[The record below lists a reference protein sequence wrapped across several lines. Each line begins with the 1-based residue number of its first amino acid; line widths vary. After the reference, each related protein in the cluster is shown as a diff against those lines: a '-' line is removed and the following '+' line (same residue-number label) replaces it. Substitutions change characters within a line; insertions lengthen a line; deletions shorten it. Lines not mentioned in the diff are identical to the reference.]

1 MLKLK
6 IISQEEDERIQREN
20 ERLKIEKQ
28 TIILKIPKL
37 NKEPKVMNTENIN
50 SNNIEGKY
58 TIGESPLELMDE
70 AVKSEYENGI
80 FPLVS
85 SKITNVRNMSLERY
99 SALLAI
105 YCMQKFGK
113 GELSI
118 CPDGCSSDLMFSL
131 NNEKYMGIQIKSTS
145 GYSKDMYWKFSKLNK
160 NYKGLLIFL
169 HSVRDGVSWL
179 FPYYIFTKFYQTYS
193 ESLFINAKKN
203 SKRTSKI
210 DWDIYRV
217 ETKDI
222 SSKIHEYYS
231 LALNGDENLKIHK
244 FEEITLPIGE
254 TTQKEHKAHNKILP
268 FLEKTNLEIIKPKLE
283 GMVYDCIIGKLK
295 VQEKTATKDKGLNS
309 LTASIYRSL
318 KVPYIVSDFDILLI
332 NNPAPFESFYFIP
345 MIKLYEH
352 GYIKTTKEEKGKK
365 SLALYPPEKLEETKK
380 DRAHEWTLNYL
391 CYFEDPNLTQRLLEI
406 YNKQI
411 NKDLSPVILKDSI
424 FWDIECKNFNDIV
437 VKWNLNRQYA
447 KENLNFHFLLDE
459 KRIAEKS
466 IRLNSNGNAFLLL
479 ICVSKNRR
487 SVPCKEGDFD
497 FVYAELPK
505 KYNGFYLIPSIKFKE
520 KDILET
526 ETVYGMR
533 QLTIHFPE
541 KIVKGCSLNRDFV
554 FYFNEPDI
562 KEKLTNLLQ
571 KY

>member
-6 IISQEEDERIQREN
+6 IISQEEDERIRREN
-20 ERLKIEKQ
+20 ERLKIERQ
-28 TIILKIPKL
+28 TIILKIPK
-37 NKEPKVMNTENIN
+37 EPKVTNTENIN
-50 SNNIEGKY
+50 SGEINVLEKY
-58 TIGESPLELMDE
+58 TIGESPLEMMDE

-80 FPLVS
+80 YPLVS
-85 SKITNVRNMSLERY
+85 TKITNVRNMSLERY

-105 YCMQKFGK
+105 YCMQKIGK

-118 CPDGCSSDLMFSL
+118 CPDGCNSDLMFSTE
-131 NNEKYMGIQIKSTS
+131 NNGKYMGIQVKSTYGCNKSMEWSFS
-145 GYSKDMYWKFSKLNK
+145 GMNK
-160 NYKGLLIFL
+160 NYSELLLYL
-169 HSVRDGVSWL
+169 HSVEDGINWL
-179 FPYYIFTKFYQTYS
+179 IPYNIYYS
-193 ESLFINAKKN
+193 HYKGSNLRIRLKN
-203 SKRTSKI
+203 RGLN
-210 DWDIYRV
+210 WDNYRV

-222 SSKIHEYYS
+222 ASKIHEYYS
-231 LALNGDENLKIHK
+231 LADENLKIQN

-411 NKDLSPVILKDSI
+411 NQDLYPVILKDSI

-459 KRIAEKS
+459 KRIAIKS
-466 IRLNSNGNAFLLL
+466 IRVNTYGTAFALA
-479 ICVSKNRR
+479 ISISKNRR
-487 SVPCKEGDFD
+487 AVPCKDGDFD
-497 FVYAELPK
+497 FVFAELPK

-554 FYFNEPDI
+554 FYFNDPDI